1 MAVPIPEPVVPMPP
15 PSVTNIPPP
24 PPPSPPAGQ
33 TVDLSGNK
41 GMAILAYLG
50 ILIIVPFLTEA
61 KNDPFVKFHIK
72 QGLAVIV
79 AGIILWVL
87 SFVFAIMTAAVPLL
101 GMLYLLWPL
110 IFLGLFVVDIIGI
123 LNAASGKTKEL
134 PIIGSWGDKFT
145 F

>member
-1 MAVPIPEPVVPMPP
+1 MDEPITVPVPEPVVP
-15 PSVTNIPPP
+15 VPPP
-24 PPPSPPAGQ
+24 PAPPAGQ

-50 ILIIVPFLTEA
+50 ILIIVPFVTEA

-79 AGIILWVL
+79 AGIILWAL
-87 SFVFAIMTAAVPLL
+87 SFVFAIMTAMVPLF

-110 IFLGLFVVDIIGI
+110 IYLGLFIVDMIGI

-134 PIIGSWGDKFT
+134 PIIGSWGNKFT